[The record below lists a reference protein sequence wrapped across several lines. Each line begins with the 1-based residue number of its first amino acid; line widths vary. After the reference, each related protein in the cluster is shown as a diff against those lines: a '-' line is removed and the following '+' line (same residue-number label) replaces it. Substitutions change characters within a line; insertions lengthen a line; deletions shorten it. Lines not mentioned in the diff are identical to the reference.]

1 MTLEERFARHLGT
14 CVPEGARC
22 LVAVSGGGDSVALLH
37 LLGRHRQVE
46 VAHLDHMLR
55 PESAED
61 RRFVRRLAARLGLRA
76 HTARA
81 DVAAWAER
89 RGLSREEA
97 GRRLRYRY
105 LQEVCRRTGCDLILT
120 AHTADDQAETV
131 LLRVLSGTGVG
142 GLGAILPRRRD
153 GVVRPLLPYG
163 REELRSWLVTQGHEW
178 REDATNAVP
187 EAPRTR
193 VRLLLMPLLREWNP
207 RVAQALARLARAARE
222 DERHLRRLARRHL
235 ERHGLDV
242 ARLRAASRAI
252 RSRVLRRAAGAP
264 LEARHLRALDALL
277 RGGPEVWLPGGRV
290 ARVAGSR
297 LAIEAPPPR
306 KSPPAE
312 VALPEGPFDLALPEW
327 GLRLAARPGWAPP
340 TEGDVTLDVPGP
352 LRLRTR
358 RPGDRFHGP
367 GGTTT
372 LKKFLH
378 ARGVPREE
386 RDRVA
391 LLVCAD
397 RIVWVVGHRA
407 DPDFLA
413 RQEGPSVLRF
423 TAERS
428 ASAPAEAAAP

>member
-1 MTLEERFARHLGT
+1 MTLEERFARHLGA

-37 LLGRHRQVE
+37 LLRRHRPVE
-46 VAHLDHMLR
+46 VAHLDHALR
-55 PESAED
+55 AESAED
-61 RRFVRRLAARLGLRA
+61 RRFVRALAEGLGLPV

-81 DVAAWAER
+81 DVAGYAGR
-89 RGLSREEA
+89 HGLSREEA

-105 LQEVCRRTGCDLILT
+105 LKAVRRRTGCDLILT

-131 LLRVLSGTGVG
+131 LLRILSGTGVG

-153 GVVRPLLPYG
+153 GVVRPLLPFS
-163 REELRSWLVTQGHEW
+163 RQELRAWLVAQGHPW
-178 REDATNAVP
+178 REDASNEVP
-187 EAPRTR
+187 GAPRTR
-193 VRLLLMPLLREWNP
+193 IRLLLMPMLREWNP

-235 ERHGLDV
+235 ERHGLEV
-242 ARLRAASRAI
+242 ERLRAASRAV
-252 RSRVLRRAAGAP
+252 RSRVLRRAAGVP
-264 LEARHLRALDALL
+264 LEARHLQALDVLL

-290 ARVAGSR
+290 ARAAGSR
-297 LAIEAPPPR
+297 LEIGAPPAAR
-306 KSPPAE
+306 PAPGE
-312 VALPEGPFDLALPEW
+312 VPLPEGPFTLDLPEW
-327 GLRLAARPGWAPP
+327 GLRLAADRECVPP
-340 TEGDVTLDVPGP
+340 SETRVTLEVPGP

-386 RDRVA
+386 RDRVP
-391 LLVCAD
+391 LLVWGD
-397 RIVWVVGHRA
+397 RVLWVVGHRA

-413 RQEGPSVLRF
+413 AGPGPAVLRF

-428 ASAPAEAAAP
+428 AFAPAEAPAP